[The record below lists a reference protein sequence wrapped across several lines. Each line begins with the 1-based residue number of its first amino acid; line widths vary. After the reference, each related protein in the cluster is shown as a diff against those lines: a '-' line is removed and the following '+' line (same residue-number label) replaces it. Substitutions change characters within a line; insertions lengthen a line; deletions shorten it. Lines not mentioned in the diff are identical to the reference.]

1 MEIKVST
8 VYTKDRLVRFN
19 KFYAAQRKFFWIFLA
34 VCTAIIIFDIV
45 LLYFL
50 DALTETIIFSAFMVF
65 VVDVTS
71 VITSFVLPNATVK
84 KSPSIDAKLEYSFAE
99 DSFVVSAEAKN
110 MSDSVT
116 IKYPALV
123 SVAQK
128 DGDVYLFISKRQG
141 YIVDISSLTELEVLA
156 LKSLVTSHLPPKKV
170 QWK

>member
-19 KFYAAQRKFFWIFLA
+19 RFYAAQKKFFWILLA

-45 LLYFL
+45 LLALL

-65 VVDVTS
+65 IVDVMS

-84 KSPSIDAKLEYSFAE
+84 KSPSIDAKLEYSFTE

-123 SVAQK
+123 SVAK
-128 DGDVYLFISKRQG
+128 KEDVYLFISKRQC
-141 YIVDISSLTELEVLA
+141 YIVDISSLTDLEILA
-156 LKSLVTSHLPPKKV
+156 LKSLVTSHLSPKKV
-170 QWK
+170 KWK